1 MADFLSSVWDSARC
15 ACRRGYDK
23 PRRQGLSMHGTT
35 FSTSNEIWLFS
46 CLKTRKN
53 VFRSFCV
60 LHFER
65 QQAAGE
71 LEEGKT
77 RLE

>member
-1 MADFLSSVWDSARC
+1 
-15 ACRRGYDK
+15 
-23 PRRQGLSMHGTT
+23 MHGTT